1 MKSIVTGSSGFIG
14 SRLYSYLN
22 RHGTNVIGVSRVTKK
37 NPEIDII
44 CDLEEQELDDENF
57 TGVSSIFHLAGH
69 AHDLSNLKNLKNSY
83 LKLNTEVTLNL
94 AMQSARLGVK
104 DFIFISTVKADS
116 LNLKKN
122 NDIYGQTKRKA
133 ELELLKLSKEVD
145 MKICIIRPSLDY
157 GKQIKGN
164 LLNMQKAIHSGWFP
178 PLPTIQN
185 KRSMVHVDDLVKAI
199 LLVKEKGENGEIY
212 NVTDGKDYST
222 TEIYETFFEI
232 IEKSPPKLR
241 VPLLALK
248 AFKYVPGRIGHTIQ
262 KLIGD
267 EKYSSCKI
275 ESLGFEAKFEFKD
288 YNEALF

>member
-14 SRLYSYLN
+14 SRLYSYLI
-22 RHGTNVIGVSRVTKK
+22 RHGNNVIGVSRISKK

-44 CDLEEQELDDENF
+44 CDLEKQELDDAYF

-69 AHDLSNLKNLKNSY
+69 AHDLSNLKNLKNAY

-94 AMQSARLGVK
+94 AMQSARMGVK
-104 DFIFISTVKADS
+104 DFIFISTVKADT
-116 LNLKKN
+116 LNLKQN
-122 NDIYGQTKRKA
+122 NDFYGQTKRKA
-133 ELELLKLSKEVD
+133 ELELLELSKEVD
-145 MKICIIRPSLDY
+145 MKICIVRPSLVY

-164 LLNMQKAIHSGWFP
+164 LLNMKKAIQGGWFP

-199 LLVKEKGENGEIY
+199 LLVKEKGKNGEIY

-222 TEIYETFFEI
+222 TEIYETFCEI
-232 IEKSPPKLR
+232 IAKPPPKLR

-248 AFKYVPGRIGHTIQ
+248 ALKYAPGRIGHTIK
-262 KLIGD
+262 KLIED
-267 EKYSSCKI
+267 EKYSSSKI
-275 ESLGFEAKFEFKD
+275 KSLGFEAKFEFKD